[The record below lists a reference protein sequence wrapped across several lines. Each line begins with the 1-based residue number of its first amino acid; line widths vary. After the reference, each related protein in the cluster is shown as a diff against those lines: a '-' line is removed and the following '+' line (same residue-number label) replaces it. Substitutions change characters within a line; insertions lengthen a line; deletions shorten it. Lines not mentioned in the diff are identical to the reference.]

1 MNGFKKL
8 DTAKEKKLMSHNI
21 GQKHAEWRHERQE
34 KKKKIESF
42 LKLIKDIF
50 TSLSNAEQLHSL
62 ESYAPTK
69 SALFMFEKTPYDR
82 QSHISNKSQEK
93 KEK

>member
-1 MNGFKKL
+1 MQNGDMK
-8 DTAKEKKLMSHNI
+8 D
-21 GQKHAEWRHERQE
+21 R
-34 KKKKIESF
+34 KKKIESF

-69 SALFMFEKTPYDR
+69 SVKTPYDR
-82 QSHISNKSQEK
+82 QSHISNKSRE

>member
-1 MNGFKKL
+1 MQNGDMK
-8 DTAKEKKLMSHNI
+8 D
-21 GQKHAEWRHERQE
+21 R
-34 KKKKIESF
+34 KKKIESF

-69 SALFMFEKTPYDR
+69 SALFSTEKTPYDR

-93 KEK
+93 KKNEAET